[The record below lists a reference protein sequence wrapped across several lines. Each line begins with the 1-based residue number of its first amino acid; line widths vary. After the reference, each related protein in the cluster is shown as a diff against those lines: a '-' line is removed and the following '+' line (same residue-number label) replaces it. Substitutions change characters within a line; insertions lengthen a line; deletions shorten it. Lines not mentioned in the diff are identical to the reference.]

1 MFNDVENSVITV
13 LQMKNTTF
21 FLNKLNAKTNILRTK
36 KNFNFLLLLIKSFY
50 SFEVM
55 LTENRIVLYG
65 INTDILNSCPA
76 VKF

>member
-1 MFNDVENSVITV
+1 MFNDVESSVITV

-21 FLNKLNAKTNILRTK
+21 FSNKLNAKTNILRTK

-65 INTDILNSCPA
+65 INTDILNSCPT

>member
-1 MFNDVENSVITV
+1 MFNDVESSVITV
-13 LQMKNTTF
+13 LQMKNTF
-21 FLNKLNAKTNILRTK
+21 FSNKLNAKTNILRTK

>member
-13 LQMKNTTF
+13 LQMKKTTF
-21 FLNKLNAKTNILRTK
+21 FSNKLNAKTNILRTK

-65 INTDILNSCPA
+65 INTDILNSCPT